1 MNNLRKNRIHF
12 VVGLPFTGKTI
23 YVRENFSDKQNYYI
37 LDYGEKFFELY
48 GNYDDLNHNEKS
60 FIVYEKMLHEIK
72 DAVSQFN
79 VTLVAE
85 YCTGFHSSTMK
96 LEKLIDR
103 FEANNWKI
111 TVKQMHTGIKA
122 HSFQQLAEEDPSYC
136 PSLILNDHHYNL
148 LNHYLDEKTILN
160 K

>member
-1 MNNLRKNRIHF
+1 MNKLTKNKIHF
-12 VVGLPFTGKTI
+12 VLGLPFTGKTT
-23 YVRENFSDKQNYYI
+23 YVRENFSDKQRYYI
-37 LDYGEKFFELY
+37 IDYGEIFFELY
-48 GNYDDLNHNEKS
+48 GNYDDLNNNEKS
-60 FIVYEKMLHEIK
+60 SVVYEKILQEIK

-111 TVKQMHTGIKA
+111 TVKQMHTGINV
-122 HSFQQLAEEDPSYC
+122 HSFQQSAEEDPRYC

-148 LNHYLDEKTILN
+148 LNYYLQEKILSN
-160 K
+160 